1 MEANLAPKK
10 MADHVSLGMAG
21 ISCTLKIVCQGLM
34 SGIRERSLVFVFRS
48 GWPLFLLFFYT
59 LEGFKIERSFRA
71 IELNRKIMRE
81 NYIEFSG

>member
-1 MEANLAPKK
+1 MYVENRLP
-10 MADHVSLGMAG
+10 
-21 ISCTLKIVCQGLM
+21 GLM

-71 IELNRKIMRE
+71 IELDRKIMRE

>member
-1 MEANLAPKK
+1 
-10 MADHVSLGMAG
+10 
-21 ISCTLKIVCQGLM
+21 M

-71 IELNRKIMRE
+71 IELDRKIMRE